1 MLQFCG
7 CEAVFMPQQK
17 TTEKNTALDLSAV
30 ALLDAYTDF
39 ILSRQAA
46 RRSEN
51 TIKFYQFTA
60 GLFVQWLQGQA
71 VGSPAELSA
80 RHVRAY
86 LADLAGRG
94 KSDGTIADHARGIR
108 VMVRF
113 WQSEGYL
120 PAPVVF
126 QIPKVAKKRLPTL
139 DADTLARV
147 ISACDNPRDRALIM
161 LMADSGLRRAEVI
174 ALNWGDVDMSSGLVM
189 VHHGKGDKAR
199 SAVIGANTRR
209 ALLAYRRRHSKLEQR
224 DPLFQTKQ
232 GGRFTADGFK
242 QVFYKLRKRSGVN
255 VTPHAMR
262 RTFAIL
268 SLRAGMDPLHLQ
280 ALGGWEGL
288 EMVKHYAQLI
298 DDDLLRSHK
307 AHSPI
312 DNLPRLRKK

>member
-1 MLQFCG
+1 
-7 CEAVFMPQQK
+7 MPHHR
-17 TTEKNTALDLSAV
+17 TTDKRTALNLAAV
-30 ALLDAYTDF
+30 ALVDAYTDF

-46 RRSEN
+46 LCAEN
-51 TIKFYQFTA
+51 TIRFYQYTA
-60 GLFVQWLQGQA
+60 GLFVTWLTGQGVRSA
-71 VGSPAELSA
+71 EEVGS

-86 LADLAGRG
+86 LAGLAAAG
-94 KSDGTIADHARGIR
+94 KSDGTLADHARGIR

-113 WQSEGYL
+113 WHVERYL

-126 QIPKVAKKRLPTL
+126 QIPKVSKKRLPTL
-139 DADTLARV
+139 DADSLAAV
-147 ISACDNPRDRALIM
+147 LAACDNPRDKALIM

-174 ALNWGDVDMSSGLVM
+174 ALNWGDVDIHTGLVT
-189 VHHGKGDKAR
+189 VHHGKGDKPR
-199 SAVIGANTRR
+199 SAVIGAATRR
-209 ALLAYRRRHSKLEQR
+209 ALLAYRRTLSTMVELS
-224 DPLFQTKQ
+224 PLFQTRS
-232 GGRFTADGFK
+232 GGRFTARGLG
-242 QVFYKLRKRSGVN
+242 QVFYKLRKLTGIH

-268 SLRAGMDPLHLQ
+268 SLRAGMDVLHLQ

-288 EMVKHYAQLI
+288 EMVKHYAQLV

>member
-1 MLQFCG
+1 
-7 CEAVFMPQQK
+7 MPQQK
-17 TTEKNTALDLSAV
+17 TTSKQTALNLSSV

-46 RRSEN
+46 LLAEN
-51 TIKFYQFTA
+51 TIRFYRFTA
-60 GLFVQWLQGQA
+60 GLFVQWLQGQGVTSA
-71 VGSPAELSA
+71 AETSA

-86 LADLAGRG
+86 LAELAAAG
-94 KSDGTIADHARGIR
+94 KADGTLADHARGIR

-113 WQSEGYL
+113 WFAEGYL
-120 PAPVVF
+120 PAPITF

-139 DADTLARV
+139 DADNLAAV
-147 ISACDNPRDRALIM
+147 LAACDKPRDKALVM

-174 ALNWGDVDMSSGLVM
+174 ALNWGDVDISSGLVR
-189 VHHGKGDKAR
+189 VHRGKGGKAR
-199 SAVIGANTRR
+199 AAVIGAATRR
-209 ALLAYRRRHSKLEQR
+209 ALLAYRRTLTSEVSANLH
-224 DPLFQTKQ
+224 PLFQTKQ
-232 GGRFTADGFK
+232 GGRFTPDGFK
-242 QVFYKLRKRSGVN
+242 QVFYQLRKKTGIN

-268 SLRAGMDPLHLQ
+268 SLRAGMSALHLQ

-288 EMVKHYAQLI
+288 EMVKHYAQLVE
-298 DDDLLRSHK
+298 DDLLQSHK

>member
-1 MLQFCG
+1 
-7 CEAVFMPQQK
+7 MPPQK
-17 TTEKNTALDLSAV
+17 TTIQKTALNLAAV

-46 RRSEN
+46 LRAEN

-60 GLFVQWLQGQA
+60 GLFVRWLVVQGVTTA
-71 VGSPAELSA
+71 AETSA
-80 RHVRAY
+80 RHVRSY
-86 LADLAGRG
+86 LAELAGRG
-94 KSDGTIADHARGIR
+94 KSDGTLADHARGIR

-113 WQSEGYL
+113 WLAEGYL
-120 PAPVVF
+120 PAAVRF
-126 QIPKVAKKRLPTL
+126 DIPKVAKKRLPTL
-139 DADTLARV
+139 DADNLAAV
-147 ISACDNPRDRALIM
+147 LAACDNPRDRALIM

-174 ALNWGDVDMSSGLVM
+174 ALDWGDVDISTGLLRVRR
-189 VHHGKGDKAR
+189 GKGGKAR

-209 ALLAYRRRHSKLEQR
+209 ALLAYRRTITNAEEGA
-224 DPLFQTKQ
+224 PMFQPKH

-242 QVFYKLRKRSGVN
+242 QVFIKLQKRSGVN

-288 EMVKHYAQLI
+288 EMVKHYAQLV
-298 DDDLLRSHK
+298 DDDLLQSHK

-312 DNLPRLRKK
+312 DSLPRLRKK